1 MWIRTSRKSGLR
13 PFGIKP
19 RGEQIK
25 ALGVYYTYDMKLVHE
40 KNSIERR
47 IVVLTR
53 SFDIVK

>member
-1 MWIRTSRKSGLR
+1 MWIRSSRNSGLR
-13 PFGIKP
+13 PFGIKR

-47 IVVLTR
+47 INLWFSR
-53 SFDIVK
+53 GLSI